1 VNNTPFDFDIYTN
14 QQIRDNGF
22 KIQVRLSN
30 TLAIGGTTTLNYA
43 SMRIQGKKL
52 TNK

>member
-1 VNNTPFDFDIYTN
+1 MNNTFDFDIYTN

-43 SMRIQGKKL
+43 SMYSR
-52 TNK
+52 N

>member
-1 VNNTPFDFDIYTN
+1 VNNTPLIFDIYTN
-14 QQIRDNGF
+14 QIRDGF

-43 SMRIQGKKL
+43 SMRIQGISK
-52 TNK
+52 N